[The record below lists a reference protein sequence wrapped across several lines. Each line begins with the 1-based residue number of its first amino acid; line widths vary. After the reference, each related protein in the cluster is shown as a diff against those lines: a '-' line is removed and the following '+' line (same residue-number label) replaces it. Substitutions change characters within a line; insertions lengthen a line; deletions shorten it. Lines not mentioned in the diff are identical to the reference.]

1 MNLLCRWWGTMRPT
15 VKGRVA
21 VFHPQGFLDGNNAP
35 AFLTIEDIKATE
47 GLNIDMLL
55 VSLKKVIFFNKN
67 GLDVFIRLLINI
79 RNQKR
84 ISVGLCDYDPIKFK
98 TIQTFYGSNLN
109 FSLFRTEKIAE
120 LFVATNKN
128 DPKTVLLYNEEPSQ
142 RSAMAIELFDY
153 GHNPVI
159 AQTKKEFEE
168 KKEKPDLY
176 YTIIEDTYLG
186 LFGQKVATRVT
197 GNAIIYTIS
206 NFLDAEIGN
215 TFNIAYH
222 NNSLNVGFRLFIFD
236 AYKVVSM
243 NIHALNFFTKLASS
257 AAEYNATICFVGL
270 TFEKTP
276 ITFKND
282 LEDAGILFFDQMED
296 ILKNKELL
304 QELGGSSATTSKNV
318 RSITKG
324 LINELSGLVD
334 ATVSTLAMMTN
345 AKATKESMNIQML
358 ELKQAENQY
367 ASSIGFYGDLDG
379 MIILVFPK
387 DIAKKAC
394 ELLIGDVA
402 ENEESVLDSLA
413 EFVNIIG
420 GRAKALLGDKKY
432 RVDITLPRTYADVHS
447 LIDMVQNKKGVQ
459 VDLSFE
465 GSRFTFFLTR

>member
-1 MNLLCRWWGTMRPT
+1 MRAT

-35 AFLTIEDIKATE
+35 SFLTMDDIKATE
-47 GLNIDMLL
+47 GLNVDMLL

-67 GLDVFIRLLINI
+67 GLDVFVRLLLSI
-79 RNQKR
+79 RNQKH
-84 ISVGLCDYDPIKFK
+84 ISIGLCDYDSVKFK
-98 TIQTFYGSNLN
+98 TINSFYGSNLN

-120 LFVATNKN
+120 LFAPTNKS
-128 DPKTVLLYNEEPSQ
+128 DSKTVLLYNEDPSQ

-159 AQTKKEFEE
+159 AQSKKEFD
-168 KKEKPDLY
+168 KKKQNSDLY
-176 YTIIEDTYLG
+176 YAIIEDTYLG
-186 LFGQKVATRVT
+186 LFGQKIATRVT
-197 GNAIIYTIS
+197 GNAIIYTIA

-243 NIHALNFFTKLASS
+243 NVHALNFFTKLASS

-276 ITFKND
+276 VTFKND
-282 LEDAGILFFDQMED
+282 LEDAGIMFFDTMEE

-304 QELGGSSATTSKNV
+304 QELGGSSASATKHT
-318 RSITKG
+318 RSLTKT
-324 LINELSGLVD
+324 LVNELPHFID
-334 ATVSTLAMMTN
+334 ATVSTIAMMTN
-345 AKATKESMNIQML
+345 AIATKTSVNIQTL
-358 ELKQAENQY
+358 EVKETANQF
-367 ASSIGFYGDLDG
+367 ASSIGFYGDVDG
-379 MIILVFPK
+379 IIILVFPK
-387 DIAKKAC
+387 NIAKKAC
-394 ELLIGDVA
+394 ELLIG
-402 ENEESVLDSLA
+402 EETDDEEAILDSLA

-420 GRAKALLGDKKY
+420 GRAKALLGEKKHI
-432 RVDITLPRTYADVHS
+432 VDITLPRTYEDVDA
-447 LIDMVQNKKGVQ
+447 LMQMAQNKKGVQ

-465 GSRFTFFLTR
+465 GSNFIFFLTR